1 MRRLLLIRH
10 ASTDAVRR
18 AAFPLDE
25 PLDELGRAALASL
38 DRRLGAGEALTSP
51 ALRARE
57 TVAALGLE
65 ARPEEMLCECDF
77 GAWAG
82 RTLAEIADESPGEAR
97 EWMLDPGARPHGGE
111 SLTELL
117 ARVGS
122 WLEGQRR
129 LDGRAIAVTHGGVI
143 KAAVVHVLGAPPA
156 AFWRIDVKPLSI
168 TELHASEA
176 GWTLTRSNAPLAE
189 ATPAAVGDRV
199 EVGVR

>member
-1 MRRLLLIRH
+1 
-10 ASTDAVRR
+10 VRR

-25 PLDELGRAALASL
+25 PLDERGRAALASL
-38 DRRLGAGEALTSP
+38 DRRPGGEALTSP

-57 TVAALGLE
+57 TAAALGLE
-65 ARPEEMLCECDF
+65 ASAEEMLRECDF

-82 RTLAEIADESPGEAR
+82 RTLAEIADESPGDAR

-117 ARVGS
+117 GRVGS

-129 LDGRAIAVTHGGVI
+129 LRGRAIAVTHGGVI

-156 AFWRIDVKPLSI
+156 AFWRIDAKPLSI

-176 GWTLTRSNAPLAE
+176 AWTLTRSNATLAE
-189 ATPAAVGDRV
+189 ATPASVGDRV
-199 EVGVR
+199 EVGAR

>member
-1 MRRLLLIRH
+1 
-10 ASTDAVRR
+10 VRR

-25 PLDELGRAALASL
+25 PLDELARVALASL
-38 DRRLGAGEALTSP
+38 DRRLGGEALTSP

-57 TVAALGLE
+57 TAAALGLE
-65 ARPEEMLCECDF
+65 ASPEQMLRECDF

-82 RTLAEIADESPGEAR
+82 RTLAEIADESPGEAH
-97 EWMLDPGARPHGGE
+97 EWMLDPRARPHGGE
-111 SLTELL
+111 TLTELL
-117 ARVGS
+117 SRVGS
-122 WLEGQRR
+122 WLERQRR

-156 AFWRIDVKPLSI
+156 AFWRIDVKPLSV

-176 GWTLTRSNAPLAE
+176 AWTLTRSNATLAE
-189 ATPAAVGDRV
+189 ATPAPVADRG